1 MMNEKK
7 ANILATQIAEGI
19 SAGLADVM
27 KPVFDNLANEIRS
40 LQENIEVKQKES
52 IKIMAD
58 EFIKE
63 MKNSSDKMF
72 DKISKD
78 TIEISKMQADSV
90 DKLAGIVE
98 KMKSDIATYKKL
110 SEDNAKLCESIKEMC
125 GSLDK
130 RIDSLAK
137 ISDDIAKIDGNVSA
151 HMQTEK
157 ELAGDIAACSKTVLN
172 TINDSTQQLNESAAN
187 VLGKIEEC
195 SNKLDD
201 ASVKLK
207 TSYESTKAI
216 MIKSLGEYQITMKN
230 DMGEAFESFDNNMAA
245 VVKVLGDAVSEI
257 SEMTMNIPKA
267 LKGSID
273 ELSQTLK
280 R

>member
-40 LQENIEVKQKES
+40 LQENIEVKQKDS

-98 KMKSDIATYKKL
+98 KMESDIATYKKL

>member
-40 LQENIEVKQKES
+40 LQENIEVKQKDS

-98 KMKSDIATYKKL
+98 KMESDIATYKKL
-110 SEDNAKLCESIKEMC
+110 SDDNAKLCESIKEMC

-157 ELAGDIAACSKTVLN
+157 ELAGDIAACSKKVLN

>member
-98 KMKSDIATYKKL
+98 KMESDIAAYKKL

>member
-58 EFIKE
+58 EFINE

-98 KMKSDIATYKKL
+98 KMESDIATYKKL